1 MTVLGIHLRK
11 KKKRKTKNIYIKH
24 CTRYVRDRID
34 TAGRPRGEMISERG
48 RGRES
53 EKVKEE
59 GGSD

>member
-1 MTVLGIHLRK
+1 VLGIYVRK
-11 KKKRKTKNIYIKH
+11 KTKNIYIKYF
-24 CTRYVRDRID
+24 TRYVRDGID
-34 TAGRPRGEMISERG
+34 TASRPRGEMISERE